1 LYLRL
6 STRPVDQ
13 TPFEAAVNR
22 LGVDTLRRQVLDGA
36 YVLATWRTNHP
47 ELADAPR
54 VLLCAS
60 GTLVPETVLA
70 AEQLW
75 REGVAADVINIV
87 SARALYE
94 RFVKSRKQG
103 DQDPFAWLFADGERT
118 TPIVTVHDAASHAL
132 AWLGSVY
139 GAKVT
144 SLGVDDFGLSGSRGD
159 LYHHFGVSC
168 AHIVEAAL
176 QAVD

>member
-1 LYLRL
+1 MI
-6 STRPVDQ
+6 
-13 TPFEAAVNR
+13 
-22 LGVDTLRRQVLDGA
+22 
-36 YVLATWRTNHP
+36 
-47 ELADAPR
+47 
-54 VLLCAS
+54 LCAS

-75 REGVAADVINIV
+75 REGVAADVVNIV

-94 RFVKSRKQG
+94 RFVHSRRAG
-103 DQDPFAWLFADGERT
+103 DADPFAWLFVDDVRT
-118 TPIVTVHDAASHAL
+118 APMVTIHDAASHAL